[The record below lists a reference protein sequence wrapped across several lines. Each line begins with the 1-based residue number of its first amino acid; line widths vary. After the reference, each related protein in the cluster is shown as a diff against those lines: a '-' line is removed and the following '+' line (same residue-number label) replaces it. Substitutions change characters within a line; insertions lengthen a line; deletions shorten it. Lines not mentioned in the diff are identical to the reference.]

1 MKAITAAAL
10 SGVVFGAGLCLS
22 GMTVPAKIIGFL
34 DFFGSWDPSLL
45 FVMIGAIG
53 VHLPLR
59 LWIQRQQH
67 PRYADSFSAPPPPRI
82 DARLIGGAAIFGVGW
97 GLSGYC
103 PGPAIV
109 SAALT
114 WRALAALV
122 CMVIGIAL
130 HDWRKSSRSGSVLG
144 ARSCASLCHISRHG
158 NC

>member
-1 MKAITAAAL
+1 MKAIVSAAF
-10 SGVVFGAGLCLS
+10 SGIVFGAGLYLS
-22 GMTVPAKIIGFL
+22 EMTTPAKIIGFL
-34 DFFGSWDPSLL
+34 DFFGQWDPSLL

-59 LWIQRQQH
+59 LWIERQQR
-67 PRYADSFSAPPPPRI
+67 PRYADSFSAPPPPQI

-109 SAALT
+109 SALLT
-114 WRALAALV
+114 WRALAALT
-122 CMVIGIAL
+122 CMLIGIAL
-130 HDWRKSSRSGSVLG
+130 HDWLRTGRTGGVVSV
-144 ARSCASLCHISRHG
+144 RHCANLCHVSRHG